1 MSNRGKAKEI
11 KKMLA
16 DCGELED
23 IRKRGQR
30 CVTLPSQPN
39 RVECLVESFP
49 EKLKKIYIKGENRP
63 YGQSWML
70 DTFILPE
77 IARDIRH
84 LPQELKTSI
93 EVKSETVPSG
103 WNIGLLFAR
112 SVTPLR
118 KCSCSLF
125 QSFRLSSYVSMMQL
139 DWLNLTLTL
148 TPSKMAL
155 CLAKFSRALISQAAF
170 LSQYFGAV
178 LRNDVDAIEA
188 MTARSPTLTTA
199 SKREYPLV
207 ASFKKNL
214 LVALIQ
220 FSFHS
225 TGLKK
230 ERKRTGPAVS
240 GASIRRVF
248 SSSLSKIFSLNLIRR
263 QLPWAE

>member
-1 MSNRGKAKEI
+1 
-11 KKMLA
+11 MLA

-30 CVTLPSQPN
+30 CVALPSQRN
-39 RVECLVESFP
+39 RVEFLVASFP
-49 EKLKKIYIKGENRP
+49 EKLKKIYSKGENRP

-70 DTFILPE
+70 VTFILPE
-77 IARDIRH
+77 IARDILH

-125 QSFRLSSYVSMMQL
+125 QSFRLSSYVSMTQL
-139 DWLNLTLTL
+139 DWLTLTLTL
-148 TPSKMAL
+148 TPSKTAL
-155 CLAKFSRALISQAAF
+155 CRAKFSRALISQAAF
-170 LSQYFGAV
+170 LSRYFGAV

-207 ASFKKNL
+207 SFKINIL
-214 LVALIQ
+214 AALIQ

-230 ERKRTGPAVS
+230 ERKRTNAAVS
-240 GASIRRVF
+240 GASIRREF
-248 SSSLSKIFSLNLIRR
+248 SSSLSNIFSLNLIRR
-263 QLPWAE
+263 QLP